1 MSKKKKKSVEE
12 LLEEALV
19 PEEEQPYKV
28 PENWVWIRLGK
39 VTSINPTKPKLLY
52 QDDLKCSFLPM
63 SKVDPESGRIIQLE
77 ERPFFKVKKG
87 YTYFQESDVL
97 FAKITP
103 CMENGNSVIA
113 KGLLNGFGFGSTE
126 FYVFR
131 STKAVDHRYIYH
143 LVRSS
148 RFRNQ
153 AKQVMTGAVGQQ
165 RVPKSFL
172 EAYKLPLPP
181 VNEQKR
187 IVDRLER
194 LLNKIDEAKQLI
206 EEAKETFELR
216 RAAILNKAFHG
227 ELTTKW
233 RDKNPNE
240 SADEWLGEIKQD
252 KQKQPEEILQID
264 PPFQV
269 PKGWKWV
276 KLSELGTLERGRSK
290 HRPRND
296 KRLFGGS
303 YPFIQTGDI
312 ARANDKITSHSQTLS
327 EFGFKQ
333 SKLFPEDTVC
343 ITIAANI
350 ADTAILAY
358 PCCFPD
364 SVVGFISYN
373 GSVSAEYVHYYL
385 TTIKNE
391 IEQYAPATAQKNIN
405 LKILSN
411 IIIPIPPKREHDEII
426 TIVRRLIE
434 NEKKAS
440 LIFNLNEKLDEIRQS
455 ILSKAFR
462 GELGTND
469 PTEESA
475 IELLKEALL
484 CD

>member
-216 RAAILNKAFHG
+216 RAAILDKAFRG
-227 ELTTKW
+227 ELSSDWRKLNQIKAPLNKEINKKIDTPPYSLPDSWSWVRLEDVCEKITDGTHHSPKSYSEGDYMYITAKNIKEQGIILDNVTYVSEEVHRDIYNRCDVKKGDVLYIKDGATTGIATV
-233 RDKNPNE
+233 NHLNE
-240 SADEWLGEIKQD
+240 EFSLLSSVGVLRTRRELLSPDYLSFCLNSPSTKERMLGMMSGNAIRRLTLKKIKQGIV
-252 KQKQPEEILQID
+252 PLPPID
-264 PPFQV
+264 EQMYIV
-269 PKGWKWV
+269 N
-276 KLSELGTLERGRSK
+276 KLK
-290 HRPRND
+290 H
-296 KRLFGGS
+296 LFEVLYCEKS
-303 YPFIQTGDI
+303 II
-312 ARANDKITSHSQTLS
+312 EKVESQLNS
-327 EFGFKQ
+327 
-333 SKLFPEDTVC
+333 
-343 ITIAANI
+343 
-350 ADTAILAY
+350 
-358 PCCFPD
+358 
-364 SVVGFISYN
+364 
-373 GSVSAEYVHYYL
+373 
-385 TTIKNE
+385 
-391 IEQYAPATAQKNIN
+391 
-405 LKILSN
+405 LK
-411 IIIPIPPKREHDEII
+411 
-426 TIVRRLIE
+426 
-434 NEKKAS
+434 
-440 LIFNLNEKLDEIRQS
+440 QS
-455 ILSKAFR
+455 ILSRAFR
-462 GELGTND
+462 GELGTHD

-475 IELLKEALL
+475 LELLKEVLS